1 MIPEGYKMNYTWV
14 IDFKIANTFGENSVK
29 DTYNRAFKEWKD
41 NVVAMKELTFCLNSM
56 SWEFYYSGNEN
67 MMKLYA
73 NLYQECYDKCL
84 DHFKGD
90 ELHEYLEFL
99 D

>member
-1 MIPEGYKMNYTWV
+1 MIPEGYKMNYTWFM
-14 IDFKIANTFGENSVK
+14 DFKIANAFGENSVK

-41 NVVAMKELTFCLNSM
+41 NAVAMKELTFCLNIM
-56 SWEFYYSGNEN
+56 SWEFHYSGNEN